1 MPVEHTVAKMVI
13 NIVGRVAVNQTDAP
27 ANTVLL
33 VLVFQVERRRRR
45 RQPRRPLRRP
55 PRRPLRKPL
64 RRPVERLR
72 LPKRRLLPLLMAR
85 QRP

>member
-1 MPVEHTVAKMVI
+1 MPVEHTVAKTVI

-45 RQPRRPLRRP
+45 RQPRRQPK
-55 PRRPLRKPL
+55 RPLRKPL